1 MIDVGTSQV
10 WIIIIAMGIGT
21 YLIRFSFLGLIG
33 NRELPSWLLK
43 MLRFTPV
50 AVLPGVVAPMLI
62 GSDAAHSADPLRIS
76 AALVTLVVGVMTRNV
91 LYAIIAGLGV
101 FFGLGAVIG

>member
-1 MIDVGTSQV
+1 MIDVSAPQV

-50 AVLPGVVAPMLI
+50 AVLPGVVAPMLL
-62 GSDAAHSADPLRIS
+62 GSGIEGMDPLRLS
-76 AALVTLVVGVMTRNV
+76 AALVTLVVGIVTRNV

-101 FFGLGAVIG
+101 FFGFGALIG

>member
-1 MIDVGTSQV
+1 MIEASTAQI

-21 YLIRFSFLGLIG
+21 YVIRFSFLGLIG
-33 NRELPSWLLK
+33 NRDLPSWLLK

-62 GSDAAHSADPLRIS
+62 GSNAAHSADPLRLS
-76 AALVTLVVGVMTRNV
+76 AAMVTLVVGLLTRNV

-101 FFGLGAVIG
+101 FFGLGALIG

>member
-1 MIDVGTSQV
+1 MIEAGATQV

-33 NRELPSWLLK
+33 NRKLPSWLVK

-62 GSDAAHSADPLRIS
+62 GNEDALADPLRLS
-76 AALVTLVVGVMTRNV
+76 ASLVTLVVGLLTHNV
-91 LYAIIAGLGV
+91 LYAIVAGLGV
-101 FFGLGAVIG
+101 FFGLGALIG

>member
-1 MIDVGTSQV
+1 MINASDTQV
-10 WIIIIAMGIGT
+10 WIIILAMGLGT

-33 NRELPSWLLK
+33 SRELPSWLLK

-62 GSDAAHSADPLRIS
+62 GSGAHSADPLRLS
-76 AALVTLVVGVMTRNV
+76 AAAVTLVVGLLTRNV

-101 FFGLGAVIG
+101 FFGLGAVIA

>member
-1 MIDVGTSQV
+1 MIEASTTQV
-10 WIIIIAMGIGT
+10 WVIIIAMGIGT

-62 GSDAAHSADPLRIS
+62 GTGTQSSDPLRLS
-76 AALVTLVVGVMTRNV
+76 AALVTLVVGLLTRNV

-101 FFGLGAVIG
+101 FFGIGALIG

>member
-1 MIDVGTSQV
+1 MIEVSTPQV

-50 AVLPGVVAPMLI
+50 AVLPGVVAPMLLGRGI
-62 GSDAAHSADPLRIS
+62 EGMDPLRLS
-76 AALVTLVVGVMTRNV
+76 AALVTLVVGIVTRNV

-101 FFGLGAVIG
+101 FFGFGALIG

>member
-1 MIDVGTSQV
+1 MIEASTSQV

-21 YLIRFSFLGLIG
+21 YVIRFSFLGLIG
-33 NRELPSWLLK
+33 NRELPEWLLK

-62 GSDAAHSADPLRIS
+62 GSTAAHSSDPLRLS
-76 AALVTLVVGVMTRNV
+76 AAMVTLVVGLLTRNV
-91 LYAIIAGLGV
+91 LYAITAGLGM
-101 FFGLGAVIG
+101 FFGLGALIG